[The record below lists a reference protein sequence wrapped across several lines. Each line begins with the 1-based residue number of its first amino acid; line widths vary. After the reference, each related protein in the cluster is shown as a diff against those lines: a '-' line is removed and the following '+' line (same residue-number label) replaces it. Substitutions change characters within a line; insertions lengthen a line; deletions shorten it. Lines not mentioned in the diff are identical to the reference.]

1 MMCQMSLHKG
11 VPPTPSYLPRKFFRL
26 PTKTP
31 PGIAQLALAV
41 GVPVPATVVGEC
53 VAVGPGRNPP
63 SKARALAAAVLRE
76 GPLPLSD
83 EGVGR
88 SPIRGPSGPP
98 ARVSVIARARA
109 FVRRKCDG
117 GDAPSRL
124 GANLGPHRFDAERP
138 DVDAALEAIRGT
150 LVGLPRGGAMRI
162 ITLVELMSGGI
173 KQLRPFLASG
183 FHVLNS
189 Q

>member
-1 MMCQMSLHKG
+1 MKNTRCCHEGKIHIYLSERYLKTPPLISASKICLLMMPTRKKLQSTQFHTNEFFILPFLFHRMMCQKMSLHKG

-98 ARVSVIARARA
+98 ARVSVVARARA

-117 GDAPSRL
+117 
-124 GANLGPHRFDAERP
+124 
-138 DVDAALEAIRGT
+138 
-150 LVGLPRGGAMRI
+150 
-162 ITLVELMSGGI
+162 
-173 KQLRPFLASG
+173 
-183 FHVLNS
+183 
-189 Q
+189 